1 VNVGICFVGF
11 CIKKSLNSTC
21 ELPFVILFVYL
32 YVAAQESMKSAQFA
46 RPDWSNF
53 ELVQRAKRIFKKLL
67 IQRGITALCQHVII
81 LDKIGKQ

>member
-1 VNVGICFVGF
+1 VNVDVCFVGF
-11 CIKKSLNSTC
+11 GKKKSQNSTC
-21 ELPFVILFVYL
+21 ELSSVILFVYL
-32 YVAAQESMKSAQFA
+32 YVAAQGSMKSTQFA

-67 IQRGITALCQHVII
+67 IRRGITALCQRVII